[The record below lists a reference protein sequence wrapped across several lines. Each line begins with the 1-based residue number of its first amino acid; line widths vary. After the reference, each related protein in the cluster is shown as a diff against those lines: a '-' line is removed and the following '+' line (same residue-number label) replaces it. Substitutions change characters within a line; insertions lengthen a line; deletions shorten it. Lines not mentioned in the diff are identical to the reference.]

1 MCEEWTE
8 TISPE
13 GKIQEGSKE
22 INWSLNLKS
31 LKCQKRVRC
40 ESQKYLKRKHLS
52 EKNHIDT
59 VAVKKDS

>member
-1 MCEEWTE
+1 MFEEWTE

-40 ESQKYLKRKHLS
+40 ESQKYMKCKHLS
-52 EKNHIDT
+52 EKNYINM
-59 VAVKKDS
+59 VAAKKDS

>member
-1 MCEEWTE
+1 MFEEWTE

-31 LKCQKRVRC
+31 LKCQK
-40 ESQKYLKRKHLS
+40 SQM
-52 EKNHIDT
+52 
-59 VAVKKDS
+59 